1 MGLRFTTC
9 ELIESGPLGKAA
21 GDVVSKY
28 TGVLNVMGS
37 SEAGIFPMFHK
48 STEDWNY
55 FHFDPRLKG
64 FEFREIT
71 PGLYEQYFIRHE
83 STDPFHWTF
92 YTFSDRSEISMN
104 DVFSKHPSKPNLW
117 HYEGRADDVIVLSN
131 GEKFNPNNME
141 ATLRS
146 SSKVTGALVI
156 GQGRFE
162 ATVLLELKERV
173 PDTEEGRKAILD
185 ELSPYI
191 TKANQSAP
199 TFAKIGH
206 GRDFITIAGKPMLR
220 TDKGTVK
227 RRATNQAYEKEI
239 DEFYADIAGF
249 EDSADAVQLDPRDQ
263 DVVRMAIRN
272 ALNEVEGLRDV
283 KFDQDLFA
291 TGMDSLQVMNLVR
304 QLRSSFRDH
313 DGGVLTKLI
322 SPRTI
327 YTNPTV
333 LKLAA
338 SIQYLAEHGDTAAE
352 GLEIE
357 RIGKMEGMLEKYSQ
371 GLPQPR
377 NNTTTRQQQGLTI
390 VLTGS
395 TGSLGSYL
403 LDCLLTNSQVKKVI
417 CLNRGTDSATK
428 QKNSNRSRGLAA
440 EWGERVQFLSTDLS
454 KTELGLDTDEY
465 NMLVEE
471 ASAIIRMPPSLLLS
485 RTTS

>member
-9 ELIESGPLGKAA
+9 ELTESGPLGKAA
-21 GDVVSKY
+21 GDAVSKY
-28 TGVLNVMGS
+28 TRVLNVMGS
-37 SEAGIFPMFHK
+37 SEAGIFPMFNK
-48 STEDWNY
+48 STEDWSY

-64 FEFREIT
+64 FEFREIA
-71 PGLYEQYFIRHE
+71 PGLYEQYFIRHDL
-83 STDPFHWTF
+83 TDPLHWIF
-92 YTFSDRSEISMN
+92 YTFSDRSEISMS

-117 HYEGRADDVIVLSN
+117 LYEGRADDVIVMSN
-131 GEKFNPNNME
+131 GEKFNPNSME

-146 SSKVTGALVI
+146 FSKVSGALVI

-162 ATVLLELKERV
+162 ATALLELKERV
-173 PDTEEGRKAILD
+173 PDTEKGRSEILD

-191 TKANQSAP
+191 IRANQSAP
-199 TFAKIGH
+199 AFAQIGQGH
-206 GRDFITIAGKPMLR
+206 VFFAIAGKPMLR

-239 DEFYADIAGF
+239 DQFYADIAGF
-249 EDSADAVQLDPRDQ
+249 ENSADAVQLDPRDQ

-272 ALNEVEGLRDV
+272 DLNEVEGLRDV
-283 KFDQDLFA
+283 AFDQDLFA
-291 TGMDSLQVMNLVR
+291 AGMDSLQVMNLVR
-304 QLRSSFRDH
+304 QLRSSFKDH
-313 DGGVLTKLI
+313 DGGILTKLI
-322 SPRTI
+322 SPRTV

-338 SIQYLAEHGDTAAE
+338 SIRYLAEHGDAAAE

-357 RIGKMEGMLEKYSQ
+357 RISKMENLFGKYS
-371 GLPQPR
+371 GALPQPT
-377 NNTTTRQQQGLTI
+377 NHTNPSQQQGLTI
-390 VLTGS
+390 ILTGS

-428 QKNSNRSRGLAA
+428 QKNSNKSRGLAT
-440 EWGERVQFLSTDLS
+440 EWGERVHFLSTDLS
-454 KTELGLDTDEY
+454 KTDLGLDTDEY

-471 ASAIIRMPPSLLLS
+471 ASAIIRKPPSLPPPHTAS
-485 RTTS
+485 